1 MAKFSWRK
9 AAVVAAVVP
18 LVALS
23 ACSSQGGKPADS
35 GGGAG
40 AGQVAGTDRIKVALI
55 THAAAGDT
63 FWDIVRKGAEEASS
77 KDNVELLYT
86 SDPEAGRQAQL
97 VQQAI
102 DQKVDGIAVTVAT
115 PDALK
120 DVLKK
125 ATDAGIP
132 VVSLNAGESV
142 SSQLGAFTHFGSNE
156 QLAGEA
162 VGTRLASEGYKHP
175 VCVIQQQGHVG
186 LEARCAGVKAKV
198 PATEILYV
206 DGKDMTAVQST
217 ATAKLQASKDADVII
232 GLGAPITLT
241 LLKSVTDAGSSSKVA
256 SFDLNAELAQKIVD
270 GQVIFTVDQQPWLQ
284 GYMSVDALWQAKRG
298 GFKIG
303 GGQPVLTG
311 PTIVDKAERLR
322 RPQVRPA
329 GRPLDPGSGCVAENR
344 HQPDQQESFLWQIQ
358 QLCRRRGLRPL
369 RDERVGRRSPVQKF
383 LARPEVGALVGA
395 VVLFIFFASV
405 SQTFT
410 QPNAL
415 ATVLYGSSTIGI
427 MAVGVSLL
435 MIGGEFD
442 LSTGVAV
449 ISSALTASLFS
460 WNFSLNA
467 WVGVTLAL
475 VVSLGIGFINGWIL
489 VKTKLPSFIVTLA
502 TFLMLTGLNLGLT
515 RLIGGSVSSPSIS
528 KLDGFES
535 ARAVFASSISIGGVE
550 VKITV
555 FFWIVL
561 VAVASWILLRTRV
574 GNWIFAVGGDAN
586 AARAVGVPVTKT
598 KIGLFMAVGFCGW
611 ILGMHNLFAFDA
623 VQSGEGV
630 GNEFLYIIAAVIG
643 GCLLTGGYGSAVGG
657 AIGAFI
663 FGMANKGIVYAQWNP
678 DWFKFFLGLML
689 LLATI
694 VNLIVKR
701 RAELK

>member
-1 MAKFSWRK
+1 MTIAPTAAKPS
-9 AAVVAAVVP
+9 VA
-18 LVALS
+18 
-23 ACSSQGGKPADS
+23 
-35 GGGAG
+35 
-40 AGQVAGTDRIKVALI
+40 
-55 THAAAGDT
+55 
-63 FWDIVRKGAEEASS
+63 
-77 KDNVELLYT
+77 
-86 SDPEAGRQAQL
+86 
-97 VQQAI
+97 
-102 DQKVDGIAVTVAT
+102 
-115 PDALK
+115 
-120 DVLKK
+120 
-125 ATDAGIP
+125 
-132 VVSLNAGESV
+132 
-142 SSQLGAFTHFGSNE
+142 
-156 QLAGEA
+156 
-162 VGTRLASEGYKHP
+162 
-175 VCVIQQQGHVG
+175 
-186 LEARCAGVKAKV
+186 
-198 PATEILYV
+198 
-206 DGKDMTAVQST
+206 
-217 ATAKLQASKDADVII
+217 
-232 GLGAPITLT
+232 
-241 LLKSVTDAGSSSKVA
+241 
-256 SFDLNAELAQKIVD
+256 
-270 GQVIFTVDQQPWLQ
+270 
-284 GYMSVDALWQAKRG
+284 
-298 GFKIG
+298 
-303 GGQPVLTG
+303 
-311 PTIVDKAERLR
+311 
-322 RPQVRPA
+322 
-329 GRPLDPGSGCVAENR
+329 
-344 HQPDQQESFLWQIQ
+344 
-358 QLCRRRGLRPL
+358 
-369 RDERVGRRSPVQKF
+369 DERVGKRNPLQK
-383 LARPEVGALVGA
+383 LLGRPEVGALVGA

-410 QPNAL
+410 QPNAF

-449 ISSALTASLFS
+449 ITSALTASLFS
-460 WNFSLNA
+460 WYFTTNV

-475 VVSLGIGFINGWIL
+475 VVSLGVGLINGWIL

-502 TFLMLTGLNLGLT
+502 SFLMLTGLNLGLT

-528 KLDGFES
+528 NMDGFES
-535 ARAVFASSISIGGVE
+535 AQAVFASSISIGGVD

-555 FFWIVL
+555 FIWIAL
-561 VAVASWILLRTRV
+561 VIVASWVLLRTRV

-611 ILGMHNLFAFDA
+611 ILGMHNLFAFDS